1 MDTDVRKAIAA
12 ELGVLR
18 REYSV
23 ERIGLFGSYARG
35 EQSAGSDVDLIV
47 AFERP
52 IGLFRFVRLRDYLSQ
67 RLGARVDL
75 VTVAALKPGIREHV
89 LKTVQYVG
97 PAWYRI

>member
-1 MDTDVRKAIAA
+1 MTGVDVRRTIAA
-12 ELGVLR
+12 ELGTPR

-35 EQSAGSDVDLIV
+35 EQSQGSDVDLIV
-47 AFERP
+47 AFEQP
-52 IGLFRFVRLRDYLSQ
+52 IGLFRFVRLRDYLSK

-75 VTVAALKPGIREHV
+75 VTAAALKPGIRERV

-97 PAWYRI
+97 N

>member
-1 MDTDVRKAIAA
+1 MTDVDVRRAIAT
-12 ELGVLR
+12 ELGMLR

-35 EQSAGSDVDLIV
+35 EQSEGSDVDLIV
-47 AFERP
+47 TFDRP
-52 IGLFRFVRLRDYLSQ
+52 IGLFRFVRLRDYLSK

-75 VTVAALKPGIREHV
+75 VTAAALKPGIRERV

-97 PAWYRI
+97 S